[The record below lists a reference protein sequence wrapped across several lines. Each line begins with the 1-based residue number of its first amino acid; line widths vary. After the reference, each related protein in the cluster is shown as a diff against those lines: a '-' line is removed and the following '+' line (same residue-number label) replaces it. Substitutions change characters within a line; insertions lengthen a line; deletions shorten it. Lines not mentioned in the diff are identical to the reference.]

1 MSGSPPIL
9 SIVGRKNSGKTT
21 LLVALC
27 AELVRRGLRVAT
39 LKHGHHG
46 FDIDHPG
53 TDSWR
58 HFHDGG
64 AEAVAVVAADRV
76 AVVMRTAREE
86 DPAAIVERLF
96 AGRGYDLVLIEGYKH
111 GPFPKI
117 EIFRRAAHDAPIA
130 DPTDPTACATHLAFI
145 TDLPALEA
153 VRPVIAL
160 DGTGGI
166 AHVVATADLVQS
178 WLVSAAGGPV
188 GDGA

>member
-9 SIVGRKNSGKTT
+9 SIIGRKNSGKTT

-27 AELVRRGLRVAT
+27 AELGRRGRRVAT

-58 HFHDGG
+58 HFNEGG
-64 AEAVAVVAADRV
+64 AQAVAVVAADRV
-76 AVVMRTAREE
+76 AMVMRTASEE
-86 DPAAIVERLF
+86 EPAALVERLF
-96 AGRGYDLVLIEGYKH
+96 SGRGYDLVLVEGYKH

-117 EIFRRAAHDAPIA
+117 EIFRRAVHEAPIA
-130 DPTDPTACATHLAFI
+130 DPEDHAGCALHLAFV

-153 VRPVIAL
+153 VRPVIPL
-160 DGTGGI
+160 DAEGGT
-166 AHVVATADLVQS
+166 AHVAAVADLVEA
-178 WLVSAAGGPV
+178 WLASSDARAGEV
-188 GDGA
+188 G